1 MLGHM
6 GGVPFFTCSLETSSP
21 RVGTPEAHTHANATK
36 HQRQRNAQ
44 TPRPNFCFALKQ
56 TGRRH
61 GDVFRASFYAIA
73 RRSAILRVP
82 SHAWLM
88 ARSEQLRQLAVQ
100 VASLESWSLTV
111 CSPFW
116 RRPLGSLRQSQPW
129 SRLCLPR
136 FCGLGPARVPLYPKP
151 PLVALRAPSCS
162 ASVGP
167 QVCPSRAAP
176 RLFLTARSPPT
187 AAPAPGPPLLAVS
200 SLGARPVWPAPPP
213 CPSFAPAADPSA
225 SVAQLA
231 RGGRPSGAAEGRRR
245 KRDKHRRR
253 DRRRSKR
260 STWRET

>member
-6 GGVPFFTCSLETSSP
+6 VAFHFLRALWRLLHR
-21 RVGTPEAHTHANATK
+21 RVGIPEAHTHANATK

-44 TPRPNFCFALKQ
+44 TPRPNFCFARKQ

-61 GDVFRASFYAIA
+61 GDVFRARFYAIA

-151 PLVALRAPSCS
+151 PLVALR
-162 ASVGP
+162 VH
-167 QVCPSRAAP
+167 
-176 RLFLTARSPPT
+176 
-187 AAPAPGPPLLAVS
+187 PAQ
-200 SLGARPVWPAPPP
+200 PAW
-213 CPSFAPAADPSA
+213 A
-225 SVAQLA
+225 
-231 RGGRPSGAAEGRRR
+231 
-245 KRDKHRRR
+245 
-253 DRRRSKR
+253 RRSVR
-260 STWRET
+260 QELPRGSS